1 MIPEI
6 VIYLLKVNLSIL
18 LFYFSY
24 RLFLKRFTFYSQNR
38 FFLLLGLIYS
48 VLYPLINLADLFKS
62 NPVIKEQI
70 ISISPDWQYSAAY
83 IDSGTEVTQSIY
95 WQIVIIIFWT
105 GVSLMI
111 ARLIIQLIS
120 LLILHLKSEPAISG
134 NYNFRIVRKKVNPF
148 SFWNTIY
155 INPEYHEPKELES
168 ILEHEQVHV
177 NQLHSLDVLLAE
189 ICTAF
194 FWFNPG
200 VWLIKD
206 AIQANLEFITD
217 LKVLNSGIDSKEY
230 QYALLKINVLP
241 QNTLPV
247 NNFHLLTIK
256 RRIAMMNK
264 KQSNRINK
272 GIYILLL
279 PAIMCMVL
287 ILTNPK
293 AALSNCQ
300 LGGVMVNLNEMP
312 EIIGLKS
319 DLIPQSTKPSNVALL
334 QNKQNQTNN
343 PTATVLPDTTKLKK
357 AVIKFT
363 AIADTIK
370 TGEKKPLYIVD
381 GIEFTGISN
390 LNPENIAS
398 ITVLKGA
405 SAMAKYGNTGS
416 EGVIEITSKAAASNS
431 QGNTIPPVSS
441 NTIILRKAESEKS
454 SFEGLSSNE
463 LIILNGKEADRSVL
477 NDLKVMSVA
486 KIVVFKGQKALSK
499 FGEKGRNGVIQI
511 TTKPNK

>member
-1 MIPEI
+1 
-6 VIYLLKVNLSIL
+6 
-18 LFYFSY
+18 
-24 RLFLKRFTFYSQNR
+24 
-38 FFLLLGLIYS
+38 
-48 VLYPLINLADLFKS
+48 
-62 NPVIKEQI
+62 
-70 ISISPDWQYSAAY
+70 
-83 IDSGTEVTQSIY
+83 
-95 WQIVIIIFWT
+95 
-105 GVSLMI
+105 
-111 ARLIIQLIS
+111 
-120 LLILHLKSEPAISG
+120 
-134 NYNFRIVRKKVNPF
+134 
-148 SFWNTIY
+148 
-155 INPEYHEPKELES
+155 
-168 ILEHEQVHV
+168 
-177 NQLHSLDVLLAE
+177 
-189 ICTAF
+189 
-194 FWFNPG
+194 
-200 VWLIKD
+200 
-206 AIQANLEFITD
+206 
-217 LKVLNSGIDSKEY
+217 
-230 QYALLKINVLP
+230 
-241 QNTLPV
+241 
-247 NNFHLLTIK
+247 
-256 RRIAMMNK
+256 MMNK